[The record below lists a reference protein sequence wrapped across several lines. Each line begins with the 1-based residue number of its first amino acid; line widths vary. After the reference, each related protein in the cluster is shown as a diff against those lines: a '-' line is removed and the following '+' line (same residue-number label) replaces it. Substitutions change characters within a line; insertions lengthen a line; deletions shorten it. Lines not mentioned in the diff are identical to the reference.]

1 MIPPN
6 LTEFLAQLT
15 LRNRNLIADEDQVRL
30 SQSVFLIAGCGST
43 GGATVE
49 PLVRAG
55 AVRLLLAE
63 PGVFELNNLNRQRGD
78 LQSLGR
84 NKAEC
89 LEEQVRAINPYL
101 EIEVHR
107 QGITA
112 ENAEALARRA
122 NVIIDAVDVTSM
134 EGLSAKVALH
144 EAAARAGC
152 PTISAYDLAYRQHV
166 RIYDYRKNPT
176 PLDGRTAKIRASKN
190 PMEALALLVPVRAIP
205 VDMVAE
211 VQRLLESPGASI
223 SQLGCT
229 ADLFGAIAVPLVIE
243 LLAGRRVKSS
253 FNLDLKDAILPWSR
267 RLGRSCARLWGL
279 FRAWRRMRKG
289 TPP

>member
-6 LTEFLAQLT
+6 LAEFLAQLT
-15 LRNRNLIADEDQVRL
+15 LRNRNLIAEEDQVRL
-30 SQSVFLIAGCGST
+30 SHSVFLIAGCGST
-43 GGATVE
+43 GGAVVE

-84 NKAEC
+84 NKGEC

-112 ENAEALARRA
+112 ENAETLARRA

-134 EGLSAKVALH
+134 DGLAAKVALH

-176 PLDGRTAKIRASKN
+176 PLDGRAAKIRASKN

-211 VQRLLESPGASI
+211 MERLLECPGASI

-229 ADLFGAIAVPLVIE
+229 ADLFGAVAVPLVIE

-267 RLGRSCARLWGL
+267 RLGRSCVRLWGL
-279 FRAWRRMRKG
+279 IRAWRQMRKG

>member
-1 MIPPN
+1 MTPPN
-6 LTEFLAQLT
+6 LHEFLAQLT
-15 LRNRNLIADEDQVRL
+15 LRNRNLIADEDQARL
-30 SQSVFLIAGCGST
+30 GQSVFLIAGCGST
-43 GGATVE
+43 GGAVVE

-55 AVRLLLAE
+55 AVRLVLAE

-89 LEEQVRAINPYL
+89 LAEQVRAINPYL
-101 EIEVHR
+101 EIKVHG

-112 ENAEALARRA
+112 ENAEELARQA
-122 NVIIDAVDVTSM
+122 DLIIDAVDVTSL

-144 EAAARAGC
+144 EAAARAAR

-166 RIYDYRKNPT
+166 RIYDYRKNST
-176 PLDGRTAKIRASKN
+176 PLGGRAASVRASKN

-205 VDMVAE
+205 LDMMAE
-211 VQRLLESPGASI
+211 VERLLESPGASI

-229 ADLFGAIAVPLVIE
+229 ADLFGAVAVPLVIE

-253 FNLDLKDAILPWSR
+253 FNLDLKDAILPWNR
-267 RLGRSCARLWGL
+267 RLRRSCVRIGRLI
-279 FRAWRRMRKG
+279 RAWTRMRKG
-289 TPP
+289 TGA